1 MLPVPT
7 PRTTTSPRERI
18 RGATGSSRRAKK
30 SAATKSDTP
39 GPTVV
44 LLVRHGVTPR
54 RARSCRE
61 GPRAAPR
68 TRGARQAD
76 AVAAR
81 IASLSRRPSPS
92 TPRRSNGRRRRRSRS
107 RGARTARDH
116 DRGLLECDFGEW
128 TGKELA
134 ALSKLPAWNTV
145 QRWPSGFTFPGG
157 ESFAAM
163 STRISATVARIAAA
177 HAGQTVVAVSHA
189 DPIKAAVAW
198 PRRAA
203 RPLPALRGL
212 ALLVSAVAL
221 SPAVQISCA

>member
-1 MLPVPT
+1 
-7 PRTTTSPRERI
+7 
-18 RGATGSSRRAKK
+18 
-30 SAATKSDTP
+30 
-39 GPTVV
+39 VV
-44 LLVRHGVTPR
+44 LLVRHGVTPTTGKVLPG
-54 RARSCRE
+54 RARGLHLAPE
-61 GPRAAPR
+61 GHA
-68 TRGARQAD
+68 QAD

-81 IASLSRRPSPS
+81 IASLSRRPVALYASPLE
-92 TPRRSNGRRRRRSRS
+92 
-107 RGARTARDH
+107 RTKETAKPIGEALGLRVTT

-198 PRRAA
+198 AGGV
-203 RPLPALRGL
+203 PLDLFQRFVVSPCS
-212 ALLVSAVAL
+212 VSAIAL
-221 SPAVQISCA
+221 SPAGANILCVNSTASLSELALS